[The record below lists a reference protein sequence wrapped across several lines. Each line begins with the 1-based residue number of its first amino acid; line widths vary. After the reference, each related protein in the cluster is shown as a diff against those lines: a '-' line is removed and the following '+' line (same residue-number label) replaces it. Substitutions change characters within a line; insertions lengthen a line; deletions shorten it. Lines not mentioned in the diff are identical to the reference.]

1 MLPCVFSVID
11 HRRPENVVRTSVTHS
26 AIASCAT
33 FLFLPHF
40 DVICDLIL
48 NRRTATWNLFVKYI
62 HTCIKV
68 MEEINSGRL
77 RSIISY
83 EHKVILLAFYENG
96 IISTKREMGSTI
108 RETAAQT
115 QLSEAQVK
123 SVSSKQQLHSNS
135 LECVKD

>member
-1 MLPCVFSVID
+1 
-11 HRRPENVVRTSVTHS
+11 
-26 AIASCAT
+26 
-33 FLFLPHF
+33 
-40 DVICDLIL
+40 
-48 NRRTATWNLFVKYI
+48 
-62 HTCIKV
+62 